1 MKKNK
6 SLNLQITLPPK
17 PGEMIV
23 YSFAGTGPIVD
34 HDPVL
39 NLNPPSFD
47 ISPEKIVV
55 LWEDIKYA
63 SYFVLYEN
71 GNEVKR
77 LNFEKLIHGFVN
89 LTNIRKAD
97 VATIKIFE
105 TMKGYL
111 N

>member
-47 ISPEKIVV
+47 IFLEYMGLSEEEFNKIVLGLAIPPYDHDFDAKGDAPRV
-55 LWEDIKYA
+55 WDFDQWYRED
-63 SYFVLYEN
+63 N
-71 GNEVKR
+71 
-77 LNFEKLIHGFVN
+77 
-89 LTNIRKAD
+89 RK
-97 VATIKIFE
+97 K
-105 TMKGYL
+105 
-111 N
+111 